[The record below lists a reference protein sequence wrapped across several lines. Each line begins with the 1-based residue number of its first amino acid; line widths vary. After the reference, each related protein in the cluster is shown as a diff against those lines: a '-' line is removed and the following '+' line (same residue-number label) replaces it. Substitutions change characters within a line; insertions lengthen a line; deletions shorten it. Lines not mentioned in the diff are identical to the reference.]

1 MCRCSGGGVEGER
14 CAGVVVEVWRVEVCR
29 CSGGG
34 VEGERCAG
42 VVVEVWRVR
51 GVQV

>member
-1 MCRCSGGGVEGER
+1 MEGER
-14 CAGVVVEVWRVEVCR
+14 CAGVVVV
-29 CSGGG
+29 

>member
-1 MCRCSGGGVEGER
+1 M
-14 CAGVVVEVWRVEVCR
+14 CR